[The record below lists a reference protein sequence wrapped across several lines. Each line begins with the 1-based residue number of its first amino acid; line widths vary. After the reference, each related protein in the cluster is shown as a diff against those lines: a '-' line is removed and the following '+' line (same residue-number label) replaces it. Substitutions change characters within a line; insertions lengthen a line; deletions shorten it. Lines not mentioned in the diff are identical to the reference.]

1 MGRAHYN
8 AAPSVENAA
17 LARLLFEI
25 ADLLEIRGDNPFKIR
40 AYRSAGE
47 LVIADP
53 RRVADLDDG
62 ALRELPGIGKDLAQ
76 RIREFVTTG
85 DSPFRQEVAASFPPT
100 LLELLRLQGVGP
112 KTVKRLY
119 EELGV
124 ASLDAL
130 EAAARSGR
138 VRAMKGMGGRKE
150 ALILKAIEERRRYA
164 GRHLAASVHQTARTI
179 VERLV
184 AVEPGAEVVPVGS
197 LRRGVEICGDLDLL
211 AVGASPALMTAFAAQ
226 PEVVRVLGVG
236 DTKASVLL
244 TSGLQADLR
253 LVEPAARGAALQY
266 FTGSKAHNIA
276 LRDRALS
283 RGMRLNEYGLF
294 QSEGTRVAGDTEES
308 IYEALG
314 LAFVPPE
321 LREHRGE
328 IERAEARSL
337 PRLVART
344 DLRGDLHVHTTA
356 TDGKDDIETMALAAR
371 AAGLEYIA
379 ITDHS
384 QALAMAGGL
393 DERRAL
399 AHAATIRAIGRR
411 LDGITL
417 LAGIECDIRLDG
429 TLDLADECLAAL
441 DLVVASVHSG
451 FSQEPR
457 ALTERYLRALECPWV
472 DVLGHP
478 TGRLLLKREPLRFDL
493 EAVLDA
499 AVRHGVAI
507 EINCQ
512 VDRLDVSDAVA
523 RHALDKGARLII
535 SSDAHS
541 AAAFGVLDGGIR
553 VARRAWASPTDILN
567 TRTMV
572 ELHGELR
579 RHRSTRLA
587 S

>member
-1 MGRAHYN
+1 
-8 AAPSVENAA
+8 VENPA

-47 LVIADP
+47 LVISDP
-53 RRVADLDDG
+53 RRVADLDDR

-76 RIREFVTTG
+76 RIRELVTTG
-85 DSPFRQEVAASFPPT
+85 DSPFRQELAASFPAT
-100 LLELLRLQGVGP
+100 LLELLRLQGIGP

-124 ASLDAL
+124 SSLDAL
-130 EAAARSGR
+130 EQAAQSGR

-164 GRHLAASVHQTARTI
+164 GRHLAASVERTARTI
-179 VERLV
+179 IERLA
-184 AVEPGAEVVPVGS
+184 AVEPGADVVPVGS
-197 LRRGVEICGDLDLL
+197 LRRGLEICGDLDLL
-211 AVGASPALMTAFAAQ
+211 AVGASQAVMTAFTAQ
-226 PEVVRVLGVG
+226 PDVARVLGIG
-236 DTKASVLL
+236 DTKSSVLL

-276 LRDRALS
+276 LRDRALT
-283 RGMRLNEYGLF
+283 RGLRLNEYGLF
-294 QSEGTRVAGDTEES
+294 QSDGTRIAGDTEEG

-321 LREHRGE
+321 LREYRGE

-337 PRLVART
+337 PHLIARK
-344 DLRGDLHVHTTA
+344 DLRGDLHVHTTT

-371 AAGLEYIA
+371 AVGLEYIA

-399 AHAATIRAIGRR
+399 EHAKTIREIGQR
-411 LDGITL
+411 LEGITL

-441 DLVVASVHSG
+441 DVVVASIHSG
-451 FSQEPR
+451 FSQEPE
-457 ALTERYLRALECPWV
+457 ALTERYLRAIECPWV

-493 EAVLDA
+493 DAVLDA
-499 AVRHGVAI
+499 AIRHGVAI
-507 EINCQ
+507 EINCLP
-512 VDRLDVSDAVA
+512 DRLDVSDTVA
-523 RHALDKGARLII
+523 RHALDKGARLVI
-535 SSDAHS
+535 SSDSHS
-541 AAAFGVLDGGIR
+541 AAAFAGLESGVR
-553 VARRAWASPTDILN
+553 VARRAWASPSDVLN
-567 TRTMV
+567 TRPIV
-572 ELHGELR
+572 DVRSELR
-579 RHRSTRLA
+579 RHRPTRA
-587 S
+587 TR

>member
-1 MGRAHYN
+1 M
-8 AAPSVENAA
+8 ENAA
-17 LARLLFEI
+17 LARLLFDI

-47 LVIADP
+47 LVTSDP
-53 RRVADLDDG
+53 RRVADLDDR

-76 RIREFVTTG
+76 RIRELVTTG
-85 DSPFRQEVAASFPPT
+85 DSPFRQELAASFPAT

-130 EAAARSGR
+130 EQAARSGR
-138 VRAMKGMGGRKE
+138 VSAMKGMGGRKQ

-164 GRHLAASVHQTARTI
+164 GRHLAASVEQTARTI
-179 VERLV
+179 VARL
-184 AVEPGAEVVPVGS
+184 ALVEPGVDIVAVGS
-197 LRRGVEICGDLDLL
+197 LRRGAEVCGDLDLL
-211 AVGASPALMTAFAAQ
+211 AVGASSVVMTAFAAQ
-226 PEVVRVLGVG
+226 PEVVRVLGAG
-236 DTKASVLL
+236 DTKSSVLL

-283 RGMRLNEYGLF
+283 RGLRLNEYGLF
-294 QSEGTRVAGDTEES
+294 QADGGARIAGDTEEG

-328 IERAEARSL
+328 IARAEARSL
-337 PRLVART
+337 PHLIARS
-344 DLRGDLHVHTTA
+344 DLRGDLHVHTSA

-393 DERRAL
+393 DERRTL
-399 AHAATIRAIGRR
+399 AHAAAIRDVSRR
-411 LDGITL
+411 LDGISL

-429 TLDLADECLAAL
+429 TLDLAEDCLAAL
-441 DLVVASVHSG
+441 DVVVASVHSG
-451 FSQEPR
+451 FSQEPS

-493 EAVLDA
+493 DAVLDA

-507 EINCQ
+507 EINCLP
-512 VDRLDVSDAVA
+512 DRLDVSDTVA
-523 RHALDKGARLII
+523 RHALDKGARLVV
-535 SSDAHS
+535 SSDSHS

-553 VARRAWASPTDILN
+553 VARRAWASPSDVLN
-567 TRTMV
+567 TRT
-572 ELHGELR
+572 LDGLRGALR
-579 RHRSTRLA
+579 RHRSAPSTP
-587 S
+587 